1 MYYAD
6 QFNGKPTSL
15 PALCVSSF
23 GWTSWSAYF
32 IIKLSLYV
40 EHFLDFF
47 ETFWQIIKP
56 ERICENLQ
64 IYSQSVRMGLGSM
77 VLLKLWIQ
85 FLTRALRPTVHVLLT
100 PNRTH
105 LVWFRSKGKL
115 YSLTNE
121 RSLCS
126 KASALPAG
134 CGRGCFV
141 EVSPR
146 QERSAF
152 RSGAGAHWVVLT
164 EHQTAVRG
172 SASLQKARAILN
184 WGEAQR
190 FSRQHREGLSGD
202 TVLPW
207 EF

>member
-1 MYYAD
+1 MCFFIWLD
-6 QFNGKPTSL
+6 L
-15 PALCVSSF
+15 LICVLH
-23 GWTSWSAYF
+23 
-32 IIKLSLYV
+32 KLSLYV

-141 EVSPR
+141 ERSPL
-146 QERSAF
+146 A
-152 RSGAGAHWVVLT
+152 RSGVLSGLAQALT
-164 EHQTAVRG
+164 EWC
-172 SASLQKARAILN
+172 SLSTRLQ
-184 WGEAQR
+184 
-190 FSRQHREGLSGD
+190 
-202 TVLPW
+202 
-207 EF
+207 